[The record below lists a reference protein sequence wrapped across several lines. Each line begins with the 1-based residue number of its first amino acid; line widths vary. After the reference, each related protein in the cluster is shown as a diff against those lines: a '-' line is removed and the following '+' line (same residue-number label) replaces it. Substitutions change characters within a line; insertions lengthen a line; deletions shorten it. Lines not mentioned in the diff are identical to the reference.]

1 METGLIIIFWY
12 GILHAFG
19 PDHLTVIADFSIGK
33 SRKKTILITS
43 LFALGHGVALFLFA
57 KLLQVYNISQSLTNY
72 GDLISAGVIIFM
84 GIYLLYMVMSDRIQL
99 GRHKHGGRE
108 HIHIWFGRSHEH
120 KNKLAPVS
128 AFGMATL
135 MGIGGVRG
143 MLVTLGM
150 LQGESI
156 DLMMV
161 LAFILG
167 VTTLFLAFGL
177 LILYIN
183 NNLLGTKTNV
193 RRAFTTAGVVSI
205 VVGSQML
212 IA

>member
-33 SRKKTILITS
+33 SRRKTILITS

-57 KLLQVYNISQSLTNY
+57 KLLQVYDIPEYVTNY
-72 GDLISAGVIIFM
+72 GDLVSASVIILM

-99 GRHKHGGRE
+99 GRHTHAGKE

-120 KNKLAPVS
+120 KSKLAPVS

-150 LQGESI
+150 LQSQQI

-161 LAFILG
+161 VAFILG

-183 NNLLGTKTNV
+183 NNLLSTKTNV
-193 RRAFTTAGVVSI
+193 RRVFTTAGIISI
-205 VVGSQML
+205 AVGSQML